1 MFADIIEFC
10 HNDNELTNYLKQ
22 IPKELWIQLVPN
34 NLDDLQ
40 LFAKKIKQLRIKEKE
55 RNYVMELQQSYRLPL
70 RPNST
75 VKETM
80 IAARLQKIKKKNR
93 PLSKNSEDL
102 GDLPI
107 DPFE

>member
-10 HNDNELTNYLKQ
+10 NNNEELTNYLKQ
-22 IPKELWIQLVPN
+22 IPQELWSQLVPDN
-34 NLDDLQ
+34 IEELQ
-40 LFAKKIKQLRIKEKE
+40 LFAKQIKKLRITEKE
-55 RNYVMELQQSYRLPL
+55 RNYVMELQQIYKLPL
-70 RPNST
+70 RPNAT

-80 IAARLQKIKKKNR
+80 IAARLNAIKKQNR
-93 PLSKNSEDL
+93 PLKESDDL